1 MQIWNI
7 KRAGENVF
15 TISNFYGFY
24 LYMLY
29 VTTFYLDSTGEFPK
43 STNSKTQSEM
53 KYLKKSIY
61 MHMSKIVLFGSKFKK
76 P

>member
-29 VTTFYLDSTGEFPK
+29 VTTFYLDSTGISKKYKFQ
-43 STNSKTQSEM
+43 NSEWNEIFEKE
-53 KYLKKSIY
+53 YLY
-61 MHMSKIVLFGSKFKK
+61 AYV
-76 P
+76 